1 MTSACERHG
10 LKHLSAS
17 TLNLFQNAPGLFI
30 LEKLMGK
37 RQPVGCAAHRGNA
50 AEAGIIA
57 GLQKLDMPVEDC
69 QALAVIEFDRL
80 TALSGDPNRE
90 KERKAVPL
98 IVAQGL
104 TELRPY
110 GTPSHYQQEVLWEHP
125 ELPLPMRGFIDLR
138 WEDKGILTD
147 IKTTMRV
154 PSEISESH
162 ARQVAGYGYA
172 ISDNIDLRITYI
184 SDKKAITYQLEN
196 AKAHVAAI
204 VKVASALEKFL
215 SISDD
220 PRELAKY
227 VAVDFSSFYWNDP
240 GARQAGFE
248 VWGY

>member
-30 LEKLMGK
+30 LEKLMGR

-50 AEAGIIA
+50 AETGIMHGLNDPAASVESCQEIA
-57 GLQKLDMPVEDC
+57 VK
-69 QALAVIEFDRL
+69 EFDRL

-90 KERKAVPL
+90 KERKNIPL

-104 TELRPY
+104 AELRPY
-110 GTPSHYQQEVLWEHP
+110 GRPSHYQHEILWQHP
-125 ELPLPMRGFIDLR
+125 DMVLPMKGFIDFMF
-138 WEDKGILTD
+138 EDAGIIVDL
-147 IKTTMRV
+147 KTTMRV

-162 ARQVAGYGYA
+162 ARQVAGYGFA
-172 ISDNIDLRITYI
+172 ISDNMDLRLTYV
-184 SDKKAITYQLEN
+184 SDKKAVTYRLEN
-196 AKAHVAAI
+196 AKQHVEAM
-204 VKVASALEKFL
+204 VKIAKSLENFL

-220 PRELAKY
+220 PKELAQY
-227 VAVDFSSFYWNDP
+227 IAVDFGSFYWNDP
-240 GARQAGFE
+240 AARQAGFE

>member
-30 LEKLMGK
+30 LEKLMGR

-57 GLQKLDMPVEDC
+57 GLQNLEAPVEEC
-69 QALAVIEFDRL
+69 QALAVKEFDRL

-104 TELRPY
+104 AELRPY

-138 WEDKGILTD
+138 WEDQGILTD
-147 IKTTMRV
+147 VKTTMRV

-162 ARQVAGYGYA
+162 ARQIAGYGFA

-184 SDKKAITYQLEN
+184 SDKKAVTYQLEN
-196 AKAHVAAI
+196 AKAHLAAI
-204 VKVASALEKFL
+204 IKVAGALEKFL

-220 PRELAKY
+220 PRELAQY

-240 GARQAGFE
+240 AARQAGFE

>member
-1 MTSACERHG
+1 MSACERHG

-30 LEKLMGK
+30 LEKLMGR

-50 AEAGIIA
+50 AELGIIT
-57 GLQKLDMPVEDC
+57 GLNNADATLEEC
-69 QALAVIEFDRL
+69 QEAAVKEFDRL
-80 TALSGDPNRE
+80 TSLSGDPNRE

-110 GTPSHYQQEVLWEHP
+110 GKPSHYQQEVVWEHP
-125 ELPLPMRGFIDLR
+125 DLPLPMRGFIDLR
-138 WEDKGILTD
+138 WEDQGILTD

-154 PSEISESH
+154 PSEISGSH
-162 ARQVAGYGYA
+162 ARQVSSYGFA
-172 ISDNIDLRITYI
+172 ISDNLDLRVSYI
-184 SDKKAITYQLEN
+184 SDKRAVTYSVENSKQHLEAMIKIAN
-196 AKAHVAAI
+196 
-204 VKVASALEKFL
+204 ALEKFL

-220 PRELAKY
+220 PRDLAQY
-227 VAVDFSSFYWNDP
+227 VAVDFSSFYWSDP
-240 GARQAGFE
+240 AARQAGFE

>member
-1 MTSACERHG
+1 MSNACERHG

-30 LEKLMGK
+30 LEKLMGR

-50 AEAGIIA
+50 AEHGIIH
-57 GLQKLDMPVEDC
+57 GLNNLEAPVEEC
-69 QALAVIEFDRL
+69 QEKAVAEFDRL

-104 TELRPY
+104 IELRPY
-110 GTPSHYQQEVLWEHP
+110 GKPSHYQQEVLWEHP

-138 WEDKGILTD
+138 WEEQGILTD
-147 IKTTMRV
+147 VKTTMRV

-162 ARQVAGYGYA
+162 ARQIAGYGFA

-184 SDKKAITYQLEN
+184 SDKKAVTYQLEN
-196 AKAHVAAI
+196 AKEHVAAI
-204 VKVASALEKFL
+204 VKVAAALEKFL

-220 PRELAKY
+220 PRELAQY

-240 GARQAGFE
+240 AARQAGFE